1 MDESGLEVPVRHSC
15 CPIEELDGTAELA
28 GHTEFVAE
36 RAVGLEFRGSLPF
49 AVLVVL
55 DGGRIA
61 LESASPCLL
70 LLA

>member
-28 GHTEFVAE
+28 GHMDFVAE
-36 RAVGLEFRGSLPF
+36 RSVGLEFRGSIPV

-55 DGGRIA
+55 DDGRIV
-61 LESASPCLL
+61 LESASSCLL